1 MCPAEAAGHLPPA
14 QSSPVTAP
22 VRVPGPHSPL
32 PSLGKTLLS
41 FPQTWMQ
48 QKLHSSS
55 LLPEMAKQNSPSLAE
70 VVKQVVEQQQSQVAD
85 VEKSKAIL
93 FQLQAKCQ
101 ELEKEINSILLETKT
116 TEKEIHLQDDAIE
129 VTKYQ
134 CENLEAQ
141 VRALYSENLKLKCDA
156 ETVQEEFEMI
166 LARNNEYRE
175 KIKDHK
181 HLFWEMESKLPVMIE
196 LAKKKAFVEELR
208 AKKEELICD
217 LQNPEGSVIKQVQE
231 EITLLK
237 SEITTLKDLITKKRD
252 MLEEEEK
259 KHAKLRKEI
268 EVQNKRYDAILK
280 RLRCQL
286 NKVHSNKRQW
296 HWNIQQ
302 LEKKVA
308 ELRECLGVAELENIM

>member
-1 MCPAEAAGHLPPA
+1 
-14 QSSPVTAP
+14 
-22 VRVPGPHSPL
+22 
-32 PSLGKTLLS
+32 PS
-41 FPQTWMQ
+41 
-48 QKLHSSS
+48 SSS
-55 LLPEMAKQNSPSLAE
+55 LLPKMAEQNSPSLLE
-70 VVKQVVEQQQSQVAD
+70 VVKQVAEQQQSHISD
-85 VEKSKAIL
+85 IEKSKTVL
-93 FQLQAKCQ
+93 YQLQAKCQ
-101 ELEKEINSILLETKT
+101 ELEKELDSILLETKT
-116 TEKEIHLQDDAIE
+116 TEREIYLQDDSIE

-141 VRALYSENLKLKCDA
+141 VRALYSENLKLRCDA

-181 HLFWEMESKLPVMIE
+181 HLFWEIESKMPVMIE
-196 LAKKKAFVEELR
+196 LAEKKAVVEELKT
-208 AKKEELICD
+208 KKEELLCD

-237 SEITTLKDLITKKRD
+237 SEITTLEDLINKKRD
-252 MLEEEEK
+252 LLEEEK
-259 KHAKLRKEI
+259 KKHTKLRKEI

-280 RLRCQL
+280 RLHCQL

-302 LEKKVA
+302 LEKKAA
-308 ELRECLGVAELENIM
+308 ELRECLGVAELQNI

>member
-1 MCPAEAAGHLPPA
+1 
-14 QSSPVTAP
+14 
-22 VRVPGPHSPL
+22 
-32 PSLGKTLLS
+32 PS
-41 FPQTWMQ
+41 
-48 QKLHSSS
+48 SSS
-55 LLPEMAKQNSPSLAE
+55 LPPEMAKQNSPSLAE
-70 VVKQVVEQQQSQVAD
+70 VVKRVANQQQSQVSD
-85 VEKSKAIL
+85 IEKSKTVL
-93 FQLQAKCQ
+93 FQLQAKYQ

-116 TEKEIHLQDDAIE
+116 TEREIHLQNDAIE

-141 VRALYSENLKLKCDA
+141 VRALYSENLKLRCDA

-196 LAKKKAFVEELR
+196 LAKKKAVVEELK

-217 LQNPEGSVIKQVQE
+217 LQSPEGSVMKQVQE

-237 SEITTLKDLITKKRD
+237 SEITTLKDFINKKRD
-252 MLEEEEK
+252 LLEEENE

-280 RLRCQL
+280 RLHCQL

-302 LEKKVA
+302 LEKKATELRKCLEVA
-308 ELRECLGVAELENIM
+308 ELQNM

>member
-1 MCPAEAAGHLPPA
+1 
-14 QSSPVTAP
+14 V
-22 VRVPGPHSPL
+22 
-32 PSLGKTLLS
+32 LL
-41 FPQTWMQ
+41 
-48 QKLHSSS
+48 
-55 LLPEMAKQNSPSLAE
+55 EMAKPNSPSLAE
-70 VVKQVVEQQQSQVAD
+70 VVKRVAEQQQSQVSD
-85 VEKSKAIL
+85 IEKSKTVL

-101 ELEKEINSILLETKT
+101 ELEKEMNSILLETKT
-116 TEKEIHLQDDAIE
+116 TEREIHLQDDAIE

-141 VRALYSENLKLKCDA
+141 VRALYSENLKLRCDA
-156 ETVQEEFEMI
+156 ERVHEEFEMI

-181 HLFWEMESKLPVMIE
+181 HVFWEMESKMSVMIE
-196 LAKKKAFVEELR
+196 LAKKKAVVEELKT
-208 AKKEELICD
+208 KKEELMCD
-217 LQNPEGSVIKQVQE
+217 IQNPAGSVIKQVQE

-237 SEITTLKDLITKKRD
+237 SEITTLKGFINKKTDL
-252 MLEEEEK
+252 LEEEKK

-280 RLRCQL
+280 RLHCQL

-302 LEKKVA
+302 LEKKAA
-308 ELRECLGVAELENIM
+308 ELRKCLGVAELQ

>member
-1 MCPAEAAGHLPPA
+1 
-14 QSSPVTAP
+14 
-22 VRVPGPHSPL
+22 
-32 PSLGKTLLS
+32 PS
-41 FPQTWMQ
+41 
-48 QKLHSSS
+48 SSS
-55 LLPEMAKQNSPSLAE
+55 LLPEMAEQNPPSLIE
-70 VVKQVVEQQQSQVAD
+70 VVKRVAEQQQSQVSD
-85 VEKSKAIL
+85 IEKSKTVL
-93 FQLQAKCQ
+93 FQLQAKSQ
-101 ELEKEINSILLETKT
+101 ELEKEINSIMLETKT
-116 TEKEIHLQDDAIE
+116 TEREIHLQDDAIE
-129 VTKYQ
+129 VTKHQ

-141 VRALYSENLKLKCDA
+141 VRALYSENLKLRCDA

-166 LARNNEYRE
+166 LARNNDYRE
-175 KIKDHK
+175 KIKAHK

-196 LAKKKAFVEELR
+196 LAKKKAVVEELK

-237 SEITTLKDLITKKRD
+237 SEITILKDLINKKRD
-252 MLEEEEK
+252 LLEEEKK

-280 RLRCQL
+280 RLHCQL

-302 LEKKVA
+302 LEKKAA
-308 ELRECLGVAELENIM
+308 ELRKCLGAAELQNI